1 MIIHLDGTAAE
12 LLEFV
17 KGMQFPIAA
26 GFAELEDD
34 RAETEREVAGEIE
47 KSFGAKEMPLGGQT
61 EEEDHWYKV
70 RQKLIEVTDKIAE
83 MEENG
88 ACPEMIHIEKRKQM
102 VLRKW
107 LEDAEKTDE

>member
-1 MIIHLDGTAAE
+1 MISRMDP
-12 LLEFV
+12 V
-17 KGMQFPIAA
+17 
-26 GFAELEDD
+26 
-34 RAETEREVAGEIE
+34 
-47 KSFGAKEMPLGGQT
+47 
-61 EEEDHWYKV
+61 KV

-88 ACPEMIHIEKRKQM
+88 ACPEAIHIEKRKQM